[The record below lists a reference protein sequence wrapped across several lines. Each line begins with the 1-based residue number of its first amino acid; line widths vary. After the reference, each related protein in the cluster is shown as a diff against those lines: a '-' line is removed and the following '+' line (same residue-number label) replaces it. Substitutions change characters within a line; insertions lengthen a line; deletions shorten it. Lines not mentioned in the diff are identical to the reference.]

1 MLFVDQATLCILNIL
16 SLVLTKY
23 NCTCTNTEKV
33 TDLFKFA
40 VVVKFLLNLL
50 IQVANQCFTSIL
62 DKSVLIGQFS
72 FTLPL

>member
-1 MLFVDQATLCILNIL
+1 MYIEYFVPCSDK
-16 SLVLTKY
+16 VHD
-23 NCTCTNTEKV
+23 CTNTEKV

>member
-23 NCTCTNTEKV
+23 MMNTEKV